1 MMSVHASFMGWR
13 DHTESMNAW
22 TATMI
27 AARVI
32 EDALFQEG
40 ILRLT
45 QRART
50 REEGSRDTSQG
61 QRKRLE

>member
-1 MMSVHASFMGWR
+1 MGWR
-13 DHTESMNAW
+13 GHTKSMNAW

-32 EDALFQEG
+32 EDALFQKG
-40 ILRLT
+40 IL
-45 QRART
+45 RART

-61 QRKRLE
+61 QRKKLE